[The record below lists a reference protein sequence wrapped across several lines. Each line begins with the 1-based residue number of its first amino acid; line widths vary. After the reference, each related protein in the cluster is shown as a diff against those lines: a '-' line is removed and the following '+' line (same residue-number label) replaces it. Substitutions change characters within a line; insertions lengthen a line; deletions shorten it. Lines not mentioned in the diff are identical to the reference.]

1 MKSITATVLTIGDE
15 ILIGQ
20 IVNTNAA
27 WIGEQLTTLGV
38 RPLRMETV
46 GDEAA
51 KIKDSLLRAMEES
64 RVVIVTGGLGPTHDD
79 ITRDVVADVFGVAL
93 CSDEEILAIVRERF
107 TRRGKEMP
115 ASNISQ
121 SMVPEGFE
129 AIVNPAGTAP
139 ALLRG
144 FDHEDGEA
152 LLAVL
157 PGVPYEMQHFM
168 SEHVL
173 GRIAKL
179 EGAPIVL
186 QKTLLTVGAGESHLH
201 EALEGVEALLTGG
214 RSLAYLPNLS
224 TLRLRLTSVD
234 DSPTIAE
241 ERLAELESFI
251 RSRANEWIY
260 GEGLDTLEAVI
271 GRLLRDRKMTVAT
284 AESCTGGR
292 LADRLTNVP
301 GSSDYLLGGIISYDN
316 AVKIE
321 SLGVQPDTLDSY
333 GAVSRQTACEMAEGV
348 RHRLNASIGI
358 STTGVLGPGG
368 GSGEKP
374 VGTLWIGVSTEKRTS
389 AVKMTLGK
397 ERLRNKERA
406 VVSALAILKNV
417 VLAFE
422 PE

>member
-1 MKSITATVLTIGDE
+1 M
-15 ILIGQ
+15 
-20 IVNTNAA
+20 
-27 WIGEQLTTLGV
+27 
-38 RPLRMETV
+38 
-46 GDEAA
+46 
-51 KIKDSLLRAMEES
+51 
-64 RVVIVTGGLGPTHDD
+64 
-79 ITRDVVADVFGVAL
+79 
-93 CSDEEILAIVRERF
+93 
-107 TRRGKEMP
+107 
-115 ASNISQ
+115 
-121 SMVPEGFE
+121 
-129 AIVNPAGTAP
+129 
-139 ALLRG
+139 
-144 FDHEDGEA
+144 
-152 LLAVL
+152 
-157 PGVPYEMQHFM
+157 
-168 SEHVL
+168 
-173 GRIAKL
+173 
-179 EGAPIVL
+179 
-186 QKTLLTVGAGESHLH
+186 
-201 EALEGVEALLTGG
+201 
-214 RSLAYLPNLS
+214 
-224 TLRLRLTSVD
+224 
-234 DSPTIAE
+234 
-241 ERLAELESFI
+241 
-251 RSRANEWIY
+251 
-260 GEGLDTLEAVI
+260 EAVI